1 MSQFEGISDFANNIL
16 HETIAALKGEYAAI
30 PQSVKD
36 VMPRAALLVAQG
48 AVTGNLDATATS
60 NLRHAMAIMANVKVG
75 GQIALSELM
84 LNTAANILAA
94 GLGFLRKVIGI

>member
-1 MSQFEGISDFANNIL
+1 MSELEQLGKQIL
-16 HETIAALKGEYAAI
+16 NETIAALKGEYAAI
-30 PQSVKD
+30 PQTVKD

-48 AVTGNLDATATS
+48 AVTGSLDATAS
-60 NLRHAMAIMANVKVG
+60 NNLRHAMAIMSNVKVG
-75 GQIALSELM
+75 GQIALNELM